1 MNGWRRSPGQ
11 PASAGGPRTEGK
23 IKNCGQRQGVI
34 RTEACF
40 ALTRMGLS
48 MPNFT
53 TAAGSGM
60 KAPCAPQ
67 YPGPCSAQLDGQV
80 SHPRLAA

>member
-1 MNGWRRSPGQ
+1 MGGAGRRFSQRPQEGPGPKAKSRTAVKDKESSERKRALRSP
-11 PASAGGPRTEGK
+11 A
-23 IKNCGQRQGVI
+23 
-34 RTEACF
+34 
-40 ALTRMGLS
+40 MGLS
-48 MPNFT
+48 IPNFT